1 MHEYHI
7 VEAVVKQILEEARS
21 HKAKRITGVTL
32 MLGELSGFKE
42 ESIRVYFDTLSRGN
56 ILEGAKL
63 VMKSVK
69 SKLKCKDC
77 GEIFEH
83 EKAEFNCPKCSGLGI
98 LTDSG
103 KEFYADNI
111 EVESYP

>member
-7 VEAVVKQILEEARS
+7 VESVVKQILE
-21 HKAKRITGVTL
+21 KAISQNAKKITGVTL
-32 MLGELSGFKE
+32 ILGELSGFKE
-42 ESIRVYFDTLSRGN
+42 ESIRVYFDALSKGN

-63 VMKSVK
+63 VVKPVK

-77 GEIFEH
+77 GQVFEH
-83 EKAEFNCPKCSGLGI
+83 EKSNFNCPKCGSLGI

-103 KEFYADNI
+103 KEFYIDNI
-111 EVESYP
+111 EVST

>member
-7 VEAVVKQILEEARS
+7 VEGVVKQILEEAIS
-21 HKAKRITGVTL
+21 HKAKKITGVTL

-42 ESIRVYFDTLSRGN
+42 ESIRAYFDSFSKGN
-56 ILEGAKL
+56 MLEGAKL
-63 VMKSVK
+63 TVKPVK

-83 EKAEFNCPKCSGLGI
+83 EKANFNCPKCRSLGI

-103 KEFYADNI
+103 KEFYIDNI
-111 EVESYP
+111 EVES